1 MRIIG
6 VHLSISGGMYRA
18 LEKAE
23 ELGIQAVQI
32 FLKNSNQ
39 WISRHYTDEEIRLFK
54 EKWSHI
60 PGLRVI
66 AHTGYLINLA
76 GEGVTLSNSI
86 KALSDE
92 IYRAALLGIDHLV
105 LHPGSHGGRGIKS
118 GIDRI
123 ADSLNEI
130 LDRKQKTMV
139 LLETTAGQGNSIG
152 HRFEHLGSII
162 EKVSLK
168 SKLGVCL
175 DTCHIYAAGYDFT
188 DNTKLNSV
196 LKEFDNTIG
205 LERLRVIHV
214 NDSKRECGSKVDRH
228 EHIGKGCIGATAFTL
243 LVNSPKLKHIPF
255 ILETPKFNDDEADK
269 KNLKA
274 LRSML
279 KK

>member
-1 MRIIG
+1 MRILG

-23 ELGIQAVQI
+23 ALGIQAVQI

-39 WISRHYTDEEIRLFK
+39 WISRPYTDEEIRLFK
-54 EKWSHI
+54 ERWSHI

-86 KALSDE
+86 KALTDE
-92 IYRAALLGIDHLV
+92 INRAALLGIEHLV
-105 LHPGSHGGRGIKS
+105 LHPGSHGGRGIES
-118 GIDRI
+118 GIDCI
-123 ADSLNEI
+123 ADSLNKI

-188 DNTKLNSV
+188 DNTKLKSV

-205 LERLRVIHV
+205 LERLRVIHI

-228 EHIGKGCIGATAFTL
+228 EHIGKGCIGAAAFTL
-243 LVNSPKLKHIPF
+243 LLNTPKLKHIPF

-269 KNLKA
+269 KNLKV

-279 KK
+279 